1 MPLHDTGEQAGSRL
15 GISLVSTKIRNRGRR
30 CEAHHVRRRN
40 ENARESV
47 SRKVCRVFTNIFIIF
62 VALTIEIAVVDEGE
76 EYFVKRVT
84 IEITMEKYLSFHAF
98 HIRSIIKTSFI
109 SREVCKARSQQ
120 RIESYLDLVKGDNNR
135 FPIDEQIEPIKPN
148 K

>member
-1 MPLHDTGEQAGSRL
+1 M
-15 GISLVSTKIRNRGRR
+15 
-30 CEAHHVRRRN
+30 
-40 ENARESV
+40 
-47 SRKVCRVFTNIFIIF
+47 FTNIFIIF

-76 EYFVKRVT
+76 KYFVKRVT

-109 SREVCKARSQQ
+109 SREVCKARSQ